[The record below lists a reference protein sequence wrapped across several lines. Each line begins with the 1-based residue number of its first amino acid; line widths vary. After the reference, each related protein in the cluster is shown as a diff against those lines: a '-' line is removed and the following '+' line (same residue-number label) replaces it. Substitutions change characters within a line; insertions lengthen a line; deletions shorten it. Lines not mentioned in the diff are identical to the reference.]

1 MSNDFLKF
9 FNEIDSSFEEEAA
22 RKDEIF
28 KVVKEYDKTCR
39 HINAILNT
47 AHSAKPEEIAS
58 IGQKAI
64 DNFGEVKNHLE
75 KTLQTSL
82 FLAAFAIYL
91 STDKLITI
99 DLVEDLFNVK
109 INIGNDIQDFHI
121 PIEDFL
127 YGYINLTNELSRLA
141 VNSVT
146 VGDYDRPIRISKF
159 VKELYTG
166 FQLLNLKND
175 NLRKRFDGIK
185 TSLFL
190 AAFAIY
196 LSTDKLI
203 TIDLV
208 EDLFNVKINIGNDI
222 QDFHIPIED
231 FLYGYINLTNEL
243 SRLAVNS
250 VTVGDY
256 DRPIRISKFVKELYT
271 GFQLLNL
278 KNDNLRKRFDGI
290 KYNIK
295 KIEEVSTTSALTSKT

>member
-185 TSLFL
+185 
-190 AAFAIY
+190 
-196 LSTDKLI
+196 
-203 TIDLV
+203 
-208 EDLFNVKINIGNDI
+208 
-222 QDFHIPIED
+222 
-231 FLYGYINLTNEL
+231 
-243 SRLAVNS
+243 
-250 VTVGDY
+250 
-256 DRPIRISKFVKELYT
+256 
-271 GFQLLNL
+271 
-278 KNDNLRKRFDGI
+278 
-290 KYNIK
+290 YNIK

>member
-64 DNFGEVKNHLE
+64 DNFGEVKKHLE
-75 KTLQTSL
+75 KLAAIIPHQQYYKTLQTSL

-99 DLVEDLFNVK
+99 DLVEDLFNVQ

-127 YGYINLTNELSRLA
+127 
-141 VNSVT
+141 
-146 VGDYDRPIRISKF
+146 
-159 VKELYTG
+159 
-166 FQLLNLKND
+166 
-175 NLRKRFDGIK
+175 
-185 TSLFL
+185 
-190 AAFAIY
+190 
-196 LSTDKLI
+196 
-203 TIDLV
+203 
-208 EDLFNVKINIGNDI
+208 
-222 QDFHIPIED
+222 H
-231 FLYGYINLTNEL
+231 GYINLTNEL

-295 KIEEVSTTSALTSKT
+295 KIEEVVYDLSLRNLSNENQQVSSSSATSALTSKT

>member
-64 DNFGEVKNHLE
+64 DNFGEVKKHLE
-75 KTLQTSL
+75 KYNDIWSRTLQTSL

-127 YGYINLTNELSRLA
+127 
-141 VNSVT
+141 
-146 VGDYDRPIRISKF
+146 
-159 VKELYTG
+159 
-166 FQLLNLKND
+166 
-175 NLRKRFDGIK
+175 
-185 TSLFL
+185 
-190 AAFAIY
+190 
-196 LSTDKLI
+196 
-203 TIDLV
+203 
-208 EDLFNVKINIGNDI
+208 
-222 QDFHIPIED
+222 H
-231 FLYGYINLTNEL
+231 GYINLTNEL

-295 KIEEVSTTSALTSKT
+295 KIEEVVYDLSLRNLSNENQQVSSSSTTSALTSKT

>member
-75 KTLQTSL
+75 KYNDIWSRTLQ
-82 FLAAFAIYL
+82 
-91 STDKLITI
+91 
-99 DLVEDLFNVK
+99 
-109 INIGNDIQDFHI
+109 
-121 PIEDFL
+121 
-127 YGYINLTNELSRLA
+127 
-141 VNSVT
+141 
-146 VGDYDRPIRISKF
+146 
-159 VKELYTG
+159 
-166 FQLLNLKND
+166 
-175 NLRKRFDGIK
+175 

-295 KIEEVSTTSALTSKT
+295 KIEEVVYDLSLRNLSNENQQVSTTSALTSKT